1 MIKLIN
7 NGSGF
12 SCEGCIYFKNKQCE
26 KFIFINEDED
36 GCNVDTIF
44 IDEKA
49 VENDKMV

>member
-1 MIKLIN
+1 MIKQIN

-12 SCEGCIYFKNKQCE
+12 NCKGCIFFKNKQCKGS
-26 KFIFINEDED
+26 KFLDED